1 MDLPKRLGPEPG
13 RRHGGLQHNTYDIE
27 FYGPNTMTGSLY
39 LAALQAGERIARH
52 LGDKA
57 AAAQYHSIY
66 ETGRARI
73 ERELWNANISH
84 STSR

>member
-1 MDLPKRLGPEPG
+1 
-13 RRHGGLQHNTYDIE
+13 
-27 FYGPNTMTGSLY
+27 MTGSLY